1 MTQVI
6 GAFGFIFFLIA
17 IIKLLKERADSKDRK
32 KIILG
37 GGFLLLGCLVMLF
50 STDELTEKEY
60 LQEIAQITVD
70 SDDKIKQ
77 TDAYS
82 DADINETV
90 EFLDEEIKKVDSLDP
105 PESLP
110 QEIKDSQ
117 DTLHEGME
125 KIKIGIRDSDSE
137 ELQNGQT
144 IVAMAQILYSDYI
157 DKNPDLFEE

>member
-60 LQEIAQITVD
+60 LQEIAQ
-70 SDDKIKQ
+70 
-77 TDAYS
+77 
-82 DADINETV
+82 
-90 EFLDEEIKKVDSLDP
+90 
-105 PESLP
+105 
-110 QEIKDSQ
+110 
-117 DTLHEGME
+117 
-125 KIKIGIRDSDSE
+125 
-137 ELQNGQT
+137 
-144 IVAMAQILYSDYI
+144 
-157 DKNPDLFEE
+157 